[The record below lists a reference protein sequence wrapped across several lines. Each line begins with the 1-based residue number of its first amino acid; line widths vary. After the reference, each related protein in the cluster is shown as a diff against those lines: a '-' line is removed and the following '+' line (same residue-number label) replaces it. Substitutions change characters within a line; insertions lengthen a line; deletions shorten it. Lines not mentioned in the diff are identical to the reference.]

1 VSGVSKPIEDYGF
14 IGNML
19 SCALVAKDGSI
30 DWLCLP
36 RFDSDACFS
45 ALLGNEENG
54 YWKIA
59 PAEGDYAVTRRYRE
73 GTTILETTFETE
85 GGAVTLIDF
94 MPLAQDEEH
103 LDVFRI
109 VRGDRGRVRMRME
122 LVLRF
127 GYSETIPWVRRTD
140 FGLRAV
146 AGPDAVEL
154 HTRVELKGENYR
166 TVSEFSVGKDGNV
179 PFALCWHP
187 SHRAREIFIDPQAR
201 LDATENWWREWSA
214 RCRFGNHQPHP
225 WRDAVVRSL
234 ITLKG
239 LSYHPTGGIIAAATT
254 SLPEEIGGERNWDYR
269 FCWIRDATLTLYALL
284 TSGYREEARAWRQWM
299 LRAAA
304 GHPSQLQIMYGLSGE
319 RRLNETELPW
329 LAGYEGS
336 KPVRIGNAAF
346 DQLQIDVYGEL
357 MDALHVGRKF
367 QLEPSHEAWNFQ
379 QVLLENL
386 KRRWPRPDKGL
397 WEIRAS
403 ARHFTHSKLMAWVA
417 YDRAVRGVEDFGLS
431 GPVDEWKAERDSI
444 CDEILK
450 NGWSERRKSF
460 VQSYG
465 GDTLDAALLM
475 IPTVGF
481 LPADDPRVVATVDA
495 IQRDLMEDGLLL
507 RYRPEEAKDGVA
519 GAEGTFLVC
528 TFWLADALCMI
539 GRYDEAEDIFERL
552 LSLRNDLGLL
562 AEEYDPR
569 SKRQLGNFPQ
579 AFSHVGLVNTAN
591 NLISAAG
598 PAAQRGEEAKPEG
611 QAAVEG

>member
-1 VSGVSKPIEDYGF
+1 
-14 IGNML
+14 
-19 SCALVAKDGSI
+19 
-30 DWLCLP
+30 
-36 RFDSDACFS
+36 
-45 ALLGNEENG
+45 
-54 YWKIA
+54 
-59 PAEGDYAVTRRYRE
+59 
-73 GTTILETTFETE
+73 
-85 GGAVTLIDF
+85 
-94 MPLAQDEEH
+94 
-103 LDVFRI
+103 
-109 VRGDRGRVRMRME
+109 
-122 LVLRF
+122 
-127 GYSETIPWVRRTD
+127 
-140 FGLRAV
+140 
-146 AGPDAVEL
+146 
-154 HTRVELKGENYR
+154 
-166 TVSEFSVGKDGNV
+166 
-179 PFALCWHP
+179 
-187 SHRAREIFIDPQAR
+187 
-201 LDATENWWREWSA
+201 
-214 RCRFGNHQPHP
+214 
-225 WRDAVVRSL
+225 
-234 ITLKG
+234 
-239 LSYHPTGGIIAAATT
+239 
-254 SLPEEIGGERNWDYR
+254 
-269 FCWIRDATLTLYALL
+269 
-284 TSGYREEARAWRQWM
+284 
-299 LRAAA
+299 
-304 GHPSQLQIMYGLSGE
+304 
-319 RRLNETELPW
+319 
-329 LAGYEGS
+329 
-336 KPVRIGNAAF
+336 
-346 DQLQIDVYGEL
+346 
-357 MDALHVGRKF
+357 
-367 QLEPSHEAWNFQ
+367 
-379 QVLLENL
+379 
-386 KRRWPRPDKGL
+386 
-397 WEIRAS
+397 
-403 ARHFTHSKLMAWVA
+403 
-417 YDRAVRGVEDFGLS
+417 VEDFGLS